1 MYIILSEAA
10 RPEVK
15 SRCEAS
21 DVRRPPT
28 SHANIARQ
36 HRTPRFPTVYAVIT
50 VCHRLPT
57 VSLGIPRYPTDFPPY
72 PTLYTVSRYATDVP
86 RYPTDLPR
94 NPTVYTVSWCVCHR
108 LPTGSLG
115 IPQTSH
121 GIPRCIRF
129 HGIPPTSHGIPQT
142 CRGIP
147 PCTKYTVSRYPT
159 NFPRYPTNFP
169 RYPGVSHGIPPTYQS
184 PTLGRVTVEPDEH
197 HVLK

>member
-94 NPTVYTVSWCVCHR
+94 NPTVYEVYSFTVSHQ
-108 LPTGSLG
+108 LPTV
-115 IPQTSH
+115 SH
-121 GIPRCIRF
+121 QLPAV
-129 HGIPPTSHGIPQT
+129 S
-142 CRGIP
+142 RGI
-147 PCTKYTVSRYPT
+147 
-159 NFPRYPTNFP
+159 PRYPTDLP
-169 RYPGVSHGIPPTYQS
+169 IPD
-184 PTLGRVTVEPDEH
+184 LGKSDSGTR
-197 HVLK
+197 